1 MKINYKKAI
10 LFSALITTTVTGFIS
25 CKKYDNPPPVFEE
38 PITRST
44 IQRKV
49 IVISIDG
56 LTGAELKTI
65 APPAIGDLRKTSK
78 YTYDVIRGSV
88 ANDVASWASMINGVS
103 YSRHL
108 IKTDDFLPTPKENS
122 HESPGVFR
130 NAFDY
135 ILQYKSLKTAIVTP
149 WPNLRNYLRI
159 ADFAPIVSTDVAV
172 KDSTINILNTKTQLG
187 AMVVN
192 FRDVEAA
199 GANGGFVASNTVY
212 KNAVLK
218 ADEYV
223 GNIVA
228 AIKARKSYAN
238 EDWLI
243 IVTTNHGGSND
254 DPKAGF
260 LIASQ
265 KNLKE
270 ELIKKS
276 GFNTVNFKTDNVY
289 ATVPVD
295 NGLYDFGTDKDFT
308 VQMDTKFNSS
318 ASYPQFL
325 GKSTSNYTG
334 WFWMQEGGNQWNLE
348 FGGVNNG
355 GGGKQQLGI
364 AVALT
369 SGWHT
374 LTMTVKYV
382 NATTR
387 TASAYVDGVFKSSY
401 NVSASK
407 NINTSELLRLGARG
421 TTSGTTDFHAAN
433 LEIFN
438 VALDATTITANK
450 DLKDI
455 TKHPNYT
462 NLIGYWPIDEG
473 SEGIIGN
480 KAPSMGYDMVLA
492 GNYTWTALGTN
503 VPATVAP
510 DLTSTGKSIVL
521 TPTTVGATMLY
532 WLNID
537 ILPAFGIDG
546 SPFLNQFEIEFLK

>member
-10 LFSALITTTVTGFIS
+10 LFSALITTIVTAFMG

-44 IQRKV
+44 VQRKV
-49 IVISIDG
+49 ILISIDG
-56 LTGAELKTI
+56 LTGSELNTI
-65 APPAIGDLRKTSK
+65 APPAIESLKKTSK
-78 YTYDVIRGSV
+78 YSYDVLRGSV
-88 ANDVASWASMINGVS
+88 ANDVATWASMVNGVS
-103 YSRHL
+103 YNKHQ
-108 IKTDDFLPTPKENS
+108 IKNDDFLPTPKENS
-122 HESPGVFR
+122 HEAPGVYR
-130 NAFDY
+130 NVFDY

-149 WPNLRNYLRI
+149 WSNLRNYLRI
-159 ADFAPIVSTDVAV
+159 ADVAPIVNTDVAV
-172 KDSTINILNTKTQLG
+172 KDSTINILNTQAQLG
-187 AMVVN
+187 AIIVN
-192 FRDVEAA
+192 FRDVEVA
-199 GANGGFVASNTVY
+199 GANGGFVASNTNY

-223 GNIVA
+223 GNIVT

-265 KNLKE
+265 KNIKQ
-270 ELIKKS
+270 ELVKKS
-276 GFNTVNFKTDNVY
+276 GFNTINFKTDNVN
-289 ATVPVD
+289 ATVLND

-334 WFWMQEGGNQWNLE
+334 WFWMQEGGSQWNLE

-364 AVALT
+364 SVPLT

-382 NATTR
+382 NSTTR

-407 NINTSELLRLGARG
+407 NINTTELLRLGGRG

-433 LEIFN
+433 LQIFN
-438 VALDATTITANK
+438 IALDAATITANK

-455 TKHPNYT
+455 TKHPNYSS
-462 NLIGYWPIDEG
+462 LIGYWPIDEG
-473 SEGIIGN
+473 SEAIISN
-480 KAPSMGYDMVLA
+480 KAPSAGYDMVLN

-521 TPTTVGATMLY
+521 TPPSVGVTILY
-532 WLNID
+532 WLNIG
-537 ILPAFGIDG
+537 ILPEFGMDG
-546 SPFLNQFEIEFLK
+546 NPFLNQFEIEFLK